1 MKTYLRI
8 LSFAKP
14 YRRYIPQY
22 LLYASLSILFG
33 LINLT
38 LLIPLFEILFN
49 KVEDSAIAEM
59 QNAPSFSLSAD
70 YVINTFNYYFLSI
83 VETRGKVGAL
93 AFVCGIIVLSVFLS
107 NLFRYVS
114 GLTLAKIRASVIQK
128 LRMRIFNQVSHLHLG
143 YFSNERKG
151 DIMSRMTNDVQ
162 EVENSVVN
170 SLKVA
175 FRDPATIIGYFIVL
189 LLMSPQLTVFVL
201 FVLVLSGVIIS
212 QINKHLK
219 KKATESQESL
229 GRIVSIL
236 DEVLSGM
243 RIVKAF
249 NARQLVE
256 NTFER
261 EVNHY
266 AHTNV
271 AMARKQELASPTS
284 EFLGVTVVAGILLF
298 GGILV
303 LNNNSSLSAS
313 EFITYIIIFSQMLN
327 PARSITN
334 SISSIQR
341 GLASGERIFRIVD
354 TERQITEKKDALPL
368 PGFEREIRF
377 ENISFAYEDEL
388 VLQEINLTLK
398 KGKTIALV
406 GPSGGGK
413 STLADLLPRFYDP
426 TQGTIYLDDVPL
438 DTYQITSLRQQ
449 MGIVT
454 QESILFN
461 DTIFNNITFGKPDA
475 TEEEVTRAAKIANAH
490 DFIMETPQQYQTVV
504 GERGSKLSGGQRQR
518 VSIARAVLKNPA
530 ILILDE
536 ATSALDSESERLV
549 QEALTHLMQN
559 RTSLVIAHRLSTIQ
573 HADEIVVVQQGKI
586 VERGTHLELVE
597 ENGLYRK
604 LTQMQAV

>member
-1 MKTYLRI
+1 MKTYLHI

-14 YRRYIPQY
+14 YRQYIPQY
-22 LLYASLSILFG
+22 LVYASLSILFG

-38 LLIPLFEILFN
+38 LLIPLFKVLFN
-49 KVEDSAIAEM
+49 QVDESALTEM
-59 QNAPSFSLSAD
+59 QNAPSFSLSAE
-70 YVINTFNYYFLSI
+70 YATQTFNYYFLSI
-83 VETRGKVGAL
+83 VETRGKIGAL
-93 AFVCGIIVLSVFLS
+93 AFVCGTIVISVFLS

-114 GLTLAKIRASVIQK
+114 GLTLAKIRASTIQK

-170 SLKVA
+170 TLKVV
-175 FRDPATIIGYFIVL
+175 FRDPATIIGYFAVL
-189 LLMSPQLTVFVL
+189 LIMSPQLTVFVL
-201 FVLVLSGVIIS
+201 LVLILSGVIIS
-212 QINKHLK
+212 QINKRLK
-219 KKATESQESL
+219 KRATESQESL
-229 GRIVSIL
+229 ARIVGIL

-256 NTFER
+256 KTFEK

-266 AHTNV
+266 ARTNV

-303 LNNNSSLSAS
+303 LNNDSSLSAS

-341 GLASGERIFRIVD
+341 GLASGERIFRIID
-354 TERQITEKKDALPL
+354 TEPQIVERENARTL
-368 PGFEREIRF
+368 PGFEQEIRF
-377 ENISFAYEDEL
+377 DNISFAYENER
-388 VLQEINLTLK
+388 VLENINFTLK

-426 TQGTIYLDDVPL
+426 TEGTIYLDDVAL
-438 DTYQITSLRQQ
+438 NEYQIKELRQH

-461 DTIFNNITFGKPDA
+461 DTILNNITFGKPDA
-475 TEEEVTRAAKIANAH
+475 TEEEVVQAAKIANAH

-518 VSIARAVLKNPA
+518 ISIARAVLKNPA

-597 ENGLYRK
+597 EDGLYRK

>member
-22 LLYASLSILFG
+22 LLFASLSILFG

-38 LLIPLFEILFN
+38 LLIPLFKILFN
-49 KVEDSAIAEM
+49 QIEETAVAEM
-59 QNAPSFSLSAD
+59 QNIPAFSFSAD
-70 YVINTFNYYFLSI
+70 YVIKLFNYYFLSI
-83 VETRGKVGAL
+83 VENRGKVGAL
-93 AFVCGIIVLSVFLS
+93 AFVCGVIVLSVFLS

-114 GLTLAKIRASVIQK
+114 GLTLAKIRANVIQK
-128 LRMRIFNQVSHLHLG
+128 LRMRIFNQVSQLHLG

-170 SLKVA
+170 TLKVA
-175 FRDPATIIGYFIVL
+175 FRDPATIMGYLAVL

-201 FVLVLSGVIIS
+201 LVLVLSGVIIS
-212 QINKHLK
+212 QINKRLK

-229 GRIVSIL
+229 GRIVGIL

-243 RIVKAF
+243 RIIKAF

-256 NTFER
+256 NTFEK
-261 EVNHY
+261 EVNYY
-266 AHTNV
+266 ARTNV
-271 AMARKQELASPTS
+271 AMARKQQLASPTS

-303 LNNNSSLSAS
+303 LNNDSSLSAS

-354 TERQITEKKDALPL
+354 TQPQITEKENAQPL
-368 PGFEREIRF
+368 PSFERGIRF
-377 ENISFAYEDEL
+377 ENIAFAYEDEL
-388 VLQEINLTLK
+388 VLENINFTLK

-413 STLADLLPRFYDP
+413 STIADLLPRFYDP
-426 TQGTIYLDDVPL
+426 TAGTIYLDDVAL
-438 DTYQITSLRQQ
+438 DNYQIKSLRQH

-461 DTIFNNITFGKPDA
+461 DTIFNNITFGNPNA
-475 TEEEVTRAAKIANAH
+475 TDEEVVQAAKIANAH
-490 DFIMETPQQYQTVV
+490 NFITETPQQYQTVV

-518 VSIARAVLKNPA
+518 ISIARAILKNPA

-549 QEALTHLMQN
+549 QEALAHLMRN

-573 HADEIVVVQQGKI
+573 HADEIIVVQQGRI
-586 VERGTHLELVE
+586 VERGTHPELVE
-597 ENGLYRK
+597 VNGLYRK

>member
-14 YRRYIPQY
+14 YRRFIPQY
-22 LLYASLSILFG
+22 LLFASLSILFG

-38 LLIPLFEILFN
+38 LLIPLFEVLFN
-49 KVEDSAIAEM
+49 QVDETMLTEM
-59 QNAPSFSLSAD
+59 RNAPAFSLSVD
-70 YVINTFNYYFLSI
+70 YVINTFNYYFLAI
-83 VETRGKVGAL
+83 VDTRGKVGAL
-93 AFVCGIIVLSVFLS
+93 TFVCGIIVISVFLS

-128 LRMRIFNQVSHLHLG
+128 LRMRIFDQVSQLHLG
-143 YFSNERKG
+143 YFTNEQKG

-170 SLKVA
+170 TLKVA
-175 FRDPATIIGYFIVL
+175 FRDPATIIGYFAVL

-201 FVLVLSGVIIS
+201 LVLVLSGVIIS
-212 QINKHLK
+212 QINKRLK

-229 GRIVSIL
+229 GRIVGIL

-249 NARQLVE
+249 NARPLIQH
-256 NTFER
+256 TFEK
-261 EVNHY
+261 EVQHY
-266 AHTNV
+266 ARTNV

-303 LNNNSSLSAS
+303 LNNDSSLSAS

-334 SISSIQR
+334 AISSIQR

-354 TERQITEKKDALPL
+354 TQPQIVEKENARPL
-368 PGFEREIRF
+368 PAFEREIRF

-388 VLQEINLTLK
+388 VLQNINLTLE

-426 TQGTIYLDDVPL
+426 TEGNIFLDDVPL
-438 DTYQITSLRQQ
+438 DEYQIKALRQH

-461 DTIFNNITFGKPDA
+461 NTIFNNITFGKPDA
-475 TEEEVTRAAKIANAH
+475 TEEEVVQAAKIANAH
-490 DFIMETPQQYQTVV
+490 EFILETPEQYQTVV

-518 VSIARAVLKNPA
+518 ISIARAVLKNPA
-530 ILILDE
+530 ILVLDE

-549 QEALTHLMQN
+549 QEALT
-559 RTSLVIAHRLSTIQ
+559 
-573 HADEIVVVQQGKI
+573 
-586 VERGTHLELVE
+586 
-597 ENGLYRK
+597 
-604 LTQMQAV
+604 

>member
-14 YRRYIPQY
+14 YRRYVPQY
-22 LLYASLSILFG
+22 LVYASLSILFG

-38 LLIPLFEILFN
+38 LLIPLFEVLFN
-49 KVEDSAIAEM
+49 QVDEATVQEVSRMPEF
-59 QNAPSFSLSAD
+59 SFSIE
-70 YVINTFNYYFLSI
+70 YVLGVFNYYFLDI
-83 VETRGKVGAL
+83 IETYGRTGAL
-93 AFVCGIIVLSVFLS
+93 AFVCGIIVVSVFLS

-114 GLTLAKIRASVIQK
+114 SLTLAKIRASVIQK
-128 LRMRIFNQVSHLHLG
+128 LRMRIFDQVSHLHLG
-143 YFSNERKG
+143 YFTNERKG

-170 SLKVA
+170 TLKVA
-175 FRDPATIIGYFIVL
+175 FRDPATIIGYFVVL
-189 LLMSPQLTVFVL
+189 LIMSPQLTVFVL
-201 FVLVLSGVIIS
+201 LVLLLSGLSIS
-212 QINKHLK
+212 QINKRLK

-229 GRIVSIL
+229 ARIVGML

-243 RIVKAF
+243 RIIKAF
-249 NARQLVE
+249 NARRLVHRS
-256 NTFER
+256 FEK

-266 AHTNV
+266 ARTNV
-271 AMARKQELASPTS
+271 SMARKQDLASPLS
-284 EFLGVTVVAGILLF
+284 EFLGVTVVAIILLY
-298 GGILV
+298 GGTLV
-303 LNNNSSLSAS
+303 LNNNSALEAS

-334 SISSIQR
+334 ALSNIQR

-354 TERQITEKKDALPL
+354 TRPQITEKPDARPL
-368 PGFEREIRF
+368 SDFRREIRF
-377 ENISFAYEDEL
+377 EHISFAYDDEF
-388 VLQEINLTLK
+388 VLKDINLTIQ
-398 KGKTIALV
+398 KGKTVALV

-426 TQGTIYLDDVPL
+426 TQGIIYLDDVPL
-438 DTYQITSLRQQ
+438 DDYQISALRQH

-461 DTIFNNITFGKPDA
+461 DTIYNNIIFGKPDA
-475 TEEEVTRAAKIANAH
+475 TEEEVITAAKIANAH
-490 DFIMETPQQYQTVV
+490 SFIMEAPQQYQTVV
-504 GERGSKLSGGQRQR
+504 GERGTKLSGGQRQR
-518 VSIARAVLKNPA
+518 LSIARAVLKNPA

-573 HADEIVVVQQGKI
+573 HADEIVVVQQGKV
-586 VERGTHLELVE
+586 VERGTHHELVE
-597 ENGLYRK
+597 EGGLYRK
-604 LTQMQAV
+604 LTEMQTV

>member
-22 LLYASLSILFG
+22 LVYASLSILFG
-33 LINLT
+33 LLNLT
-38 LLIPLFEILFN
+38 LLIPLFEVLFN
-49 KVEDSAIAEM
+49 KVDETALVEM
-59 QNAPSFSLSAD
+59 QNAPDFSLSAD
-70 YVINTFNYYFLSI
+70 YVIKTFNYYFLSI
-83 VETRGKVGAL
+83 VKTRGKVGAL

-114 GLTLAKIRASVIQK
+114 GLTLAKIRASTIQK
-128 LRMRIFNQVSHLHLG
+128 LRMRIFNQVSRLHLG

-175 FRDPATIIGYFIVL
+175 FRDPATIIGYFAVL

-201 FVLVLSGVIIS
+201 LVLVLSGVIIS
-212 QINKHLK
+212 QINKRLK

-229 GRIVSIL
+229 GRIVGIL

-256 NTFER
+256 NTFEK

-266 AHTNV
+266 ARTNV

-303 LNNNSSLSAS
+303 LNNDSSLSAS

-341 GLASGERIFRIVD
+341 GLASGERIFRIID
-354 TERQITEKKDALPL
+354 TERQIVEKNDALPL
-368 PGFEREIRF
+368 PDFEREIRF

-388 VLQEINLTLK
+388 VLQDINLTLK

-426 TQGTIYLDDVPL
+426 TEGTIYLDDVAL
-438 DTYQITSLRQQ
+438 DTYQITSLRQH

-475 TEEEVTRAAKIANAH
+475 TEEEVTKAAKIANAH
-490 DFIMETPQQYQTVV
+490 DFIMETPQQYQTEV

-518 VSIARAVLKNPA
+518 ISIARAVLKNPA

-549 QEALTHLMQN
+549 QEALAHLMQN

-586 VERGTHLELVE
+586 VERGNHLELVE
-597 ENGLYRK
+597 KNGLYRK

>member
-14 YRRYIPQY
+14 YRRFIPQY
-22 LLYASLSILFG
+22 LLFASLSILFG

-38 LLIPLFEILFN
+38 LLIPLFEVLFN
-49 KVEDSAIAEM
+49 QVDETMLTEM
-59 QNAPSFSLSAD
+59 RNAPAFSLSVD
-70 YVINTFNYYFLSI
+70 YVINTFNYYFLAI
-83 VETRGKVGAL
+83 VDTRGKVGAL
-93 AFVCGIIVLSVFLS
+93 TFVCGIIVISVFLS

-128 LRMRIFNQVSHLHLG
+128 LRMRIFDQVSQLHLG
-143 YFSNERKG
+143 YFTNEQKG

-170 SLKVA
+170 TLKVA
-175 FRDPATIIGYFIVL
+175 FRDPATIIGYFAVL

-201 FVLVLSGVIIS
+201 LVLVLSGVIIS
-212 QINKHLK
+212 QINKRLK

-229 GRIVSIL
+229 GRIVGIL
-236 DEVLSGM
+236 NEVLSGM

-249 NARQLVE
+249 NARPLIQH
-256 NTFER
+256 TFEK
-261 EVNHY
+261 EVQHY
-266 AHTNV
+266 ARTNV

-303 LNNNSSLSAS
+303 LNNDSSLSAS

-334 SISSIQR
+334 AISSIQR

-354 TERQITEKKDALPL
+354 TQPQIVEKENARPL
-368 PGFEREIRF
+368 PAFEREIRF

-388 VLQEINLTLK
+388 VLQNINLTLE

-426 TQGTIYLDDVPL
+426 TEGNIFLDDVPL
-438 DTYQITSLRQQ
+438 DEYQIKALRQH

-461 DTIFNNITFGKPDA
+461 NTSFNNITFGKPDA
-475 TEEEVTRAAKIANAH
+475 TEEEVVQAAKIANAH
-490 DFIMETPQQYQTVV
+490 EFILETPEQYQTVV

-518 VSIARAVLKNPA
+518 ISIARAVLKNPA
-530 ILILDE
+530 ILVLDE

-573 HADEIVVVQQGKI
+573 HADEIVVVQQGRI

-597 ENGLYRK
+597 EGGLYRK
-604 LTQMQAV
+604 LTQMQTV

>member
-1 MKTYLRI
+1 M
-8 LSFAKP
+8 
-14 YRRYIPQY
+14 
-22 LLYASLSILFG
+22 
-33 LINLT
+33 
-38 LLIPLFEILFN
+38 FEVLFN
-49 KVEDSAIAEM
+49 KVDETALVEM
-59 QNAPSFSLSAD
+59 QNAPDFSLSAD
-70 YVINTFNYYFLSI
+70 YVIKTFNYYFLSI
-83 VETRGKVGAL
+83 VKTRGKVGAL

-114 GLTLAKIRASVIQK
+114 GLTLAKIRASTIQK
-128 LRMRIFNQVSHLHLG
+128 LRMRIFNQVSRLHLG

-175 FRDPATIIGYFIVL
+175 FRDPATIIGYFAVL

-201 FVLVLSGVIIS
+201 LVLVLSGVIIS
-212 QINKHLK
+212 QINKRLK

-229 GRIVSIL
+229 GRIVGIL

-256 NTFER
+256 NTFEK

-266 AHTNV
+266 ARTNV

-303 LNNNSSLSAS
+303 LNNDSSLSAS

-341 GLASGERIFRIVD
+341 GLASGERIFRIID
-354 TERQITEKKDALPL
+354 TERQIVEKNDALPL
-368 PGFEREIRF
+368 PDFEREIRF

-388 VLQEINLTLK
+388 VLQDINLTLK

-426 TQGTIYLDDVPL
+426 TEGTIYLDDVAL
-438 DTYQITSLRQQ
+438 DTYQITSLRQH

-475 TEEEVTRAAKIANAH
+475 TEEEVTKAAKIANAH
-490 DFIMETPQQYQTVV
+490 DFIMETPQQYQTEV

-518 VSIARAVLKNPA
+518 ISIARAVLKNPA

-549 QEALTHLMQN
+549 QEALAHLMQN

-586 VERGTHLELVE
+586 VERGNHLELVE
-597 ENGLYRK
+597 KNGLYRK

>member
-22 LLYASLSILFG
+22 LVYASLSILFG
-33 LINLT
+33 LLNLT
-38 LLIPLFEILFN
+38 LLIPLFEVLFN
-49 KVEDSAIAEM
+49 KVDETALVEM
-59 QNAPSFSLSAD
+59 QNAPDFSLSAD
-70 YVINTFNYYFLSI
+70 YVIKTFNYYFLSI
-83 VETRGKVGAL
+83 VKTRGKVGAL

-114 GLTLAKIRASVIQK
+114 GLTLAKIRASTIQK
-128 LRMRIFNQVSHLHLG
+128 LRMRIFNQVSRLHLG

-175 FRDPATIIGYFIVL
+175 FRDPATIIGYFAVL

-201 FVLVLSGVIIS
+201 LVLVLSGVIIS
-212 QINKHLK
+212 QINKRLK

-229 GRIVSIL
+229 GRIVGIL

-256 NTFER
+256 NTFEK

-266 AHTNV
+266 ARTNV

-303 LNNNSSLSAS
+303 LNNDSSLSAS

-341 GLASGERIFRIVD
+341 GLASGERIFRVID
-354 TERQITEKKDALPL
+354 TERQIVEKNDALPL
-368 PGFEREIRF
+368 PDFEREIRF

-388 VLQEINLTLK
+388 VLQDINLTLK

-426 TQGTIYLDDVPL
+426 TEGTIYLDDVAL
-438 DTYQITSLRQQ
+438 DTYQITSLRQH

-475 TEEEVTRAAKIANAH
+475 TEEEVTKAAKIANAH
-490 DFIMETPQQYQTVV
+490 DFIMETPQQYQTEV

-518 VSIARAVLKNPA
+518 ISIARAVLKNPA

-549 QEALTHLMQN
+549 QEALAHLMQN

-586 VERGTHLELVE
+586 VERGNHLELVE
-597 ENGLYRK
+597 KNGLYRK